1 MMKQS
6 LAALCLPAALFSFTS
21 AVQLLAQNTAS
32 DTDKAFVA
40 KVSQG
45 GRYEVEASK
54 IALQKAVAQDV
65 KDLATSEVHD
75 HELVNSE
82 LKRISAA
89 EKVLIAPVLN
99 SEFQQK
105 LDHLKTLSA
114 ADFDQTYL
122 SEMAVIHDKD
132 EKLFAQ
138 EAIDGSSEY
147 KAFAAKTDLIVKR
160 HIGALHGTDKTN

>member
-1 MMKQS
+1 MKQS
-6 LAALCLPAALFSFTS
+6 LAALCLPAALFAFTS
-21 AVQLLAQNTAS
+21 AGQLLAQDTAS
-32 DTDKAFVA
+32 NTDKAFVA

-65 KDLATSEVHD
+65 KDLANTEVHD

-82 LKRISAA
+82 LKRTSTA
-89 EKVLIAPVLN
+89 EKVPIAPLLN
-99 SEFQQK
+99 SDFQQK
-105 LDHLKTLSA
+105 LDHLKTLSGA
-114 ADFDQTYL
+114 EFDQVYL
-122 SEMAVIHDKD
+122 SEMAAIHDKD

-138 EAIDGSSEY
+138 EAIDGGASEY

-160 HIGALHGTDKTN
+160 HIGGLHGTDKTN